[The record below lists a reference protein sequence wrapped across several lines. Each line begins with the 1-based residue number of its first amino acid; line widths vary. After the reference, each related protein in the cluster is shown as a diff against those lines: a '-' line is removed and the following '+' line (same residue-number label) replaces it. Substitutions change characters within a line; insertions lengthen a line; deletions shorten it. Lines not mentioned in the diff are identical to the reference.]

1 MTVAQALTWIANLF
15 EEHADNIRPDT
26 RHDDIPAWDSL
37 GILTL
42 MAGLDEDFDIRLSED
57 EIQNL
62 RTVEDI
68 LAALRRYG
76 RLS

>member
-1 MTVAQALTWIANLF
+1 MTIEQALTWIANLF

-26 RHDDIPAWDSL
+26 PRDDIPAWDSL

-76 RLS
+76 QLS